1 MISHLCNY
9 SYVGEWINDD
19 MSEHGIFYEAN
30 QLEGVDW
37 KNGVRIKKEKDAQQ
51 FNING
56 KRSNENEGTLRM
68 KMRPTTNE
76 NEATCS
82 RYLV

>member
-1 MISHLCNY
+1 M
-9 SYVGEWINDD
+9 GEWINDD
-19 MSEHGIFYEAN
+19 MSEHAIFYEAN

-37 KNGVRIKKEKDAQQ
+37 KNGVRIKNEKDAQQ

-56 KRSNENEGTLRM
+56 KRKRNNENEGPLRLQ
-68 KMRPTTNE
+68 TTNE

-82 RYLV
+82 SYLV

>member
-1 MISHLCNY
+1 M
-9 SYVGEWINDD
+9 GEWINDD

-37 KNGVRIKKEKDAQQ
+37 KNCVRINKEKDAQQ

-56 KRSNENEGTLRM
+56 KRSNENEGTLRLQ
-68 KMRPTTNE
+68 TTNE